1 MRQWANHFRI
11 RAARCQV
18 AKSARELLELRT
30 QLPASDLLMIEYARN
45 HGIEPATLLEGLQLN
60 RRQALREDDWR
71 VRSAIERHFEPVVV
85 GVEDAY
91 QPARVLKLRRI
102 KPPLTPTSTRTQRV
116 RSCLQENRPRRIG

>member
-1 MRQWANHFRI
+1 
-11 RAARCQV
+11 
-18 AKSARELLELRT
+18 
-30 QLPASDLLMIEYARN
+30 MIEYARN

-71 VRSAIERHFEPVVV
+71 VRSAIERHLEPVVV
-85 GVEDAY
+85 GVEEAY